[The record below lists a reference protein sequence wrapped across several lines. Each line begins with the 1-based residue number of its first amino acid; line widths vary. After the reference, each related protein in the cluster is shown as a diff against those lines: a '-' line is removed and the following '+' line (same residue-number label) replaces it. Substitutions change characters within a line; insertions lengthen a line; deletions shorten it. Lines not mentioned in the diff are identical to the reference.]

1 MPKNDSKIDR
11 PVVLYVMQILTKS
24 DVGNQIGYRS
34 VDSGVNKLNHHRKL
48 TISPVYYNLVHPQS
62 DANAKIYNSNMN
74 LKGGRR

>member
-1 MPKNDSKIDR
+1 M
-11 PVVLYVMQILTKS
+11 
-24 DVGNQIGYRS
+24 GNQIGYGS

-62 DANAKIYNSNMN
+62 DANTKISNSNMN